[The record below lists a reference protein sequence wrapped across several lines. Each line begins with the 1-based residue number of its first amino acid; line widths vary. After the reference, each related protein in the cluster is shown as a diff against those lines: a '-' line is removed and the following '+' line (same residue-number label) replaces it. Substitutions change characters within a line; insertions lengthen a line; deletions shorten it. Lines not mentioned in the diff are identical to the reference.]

1 MTDFADDTNFRYE
14 SPSLT
19 DSNRKLNY
27 DMSRVTHWVRA
38 KKKKKFLNVMKTEMI
53 TFRLDRTRITRVKLS
68 NKWS

>member
-38 KKKKKFLNVMKTEMI
+38 KKKKKKNP
-53 TFRLDRTRITRVKLS
+53 
-68 NKWS
+68 

>member
-19 DSNRKLNY
+19 DINRKLNY

-38 KKKKKFLNVMKTEMI
+38 NKKILECNENGNDYISFG
-53 TFRLDRTRITRVKLS
+53 
-68 NKWS
+68 

>member
-38 KKKKKFLNVMKTEMI
+38 KKKKKILECNENGNDYISFG
-53 TFRLDRTRITRVKLS
+53 
-68 NKWS
+68 